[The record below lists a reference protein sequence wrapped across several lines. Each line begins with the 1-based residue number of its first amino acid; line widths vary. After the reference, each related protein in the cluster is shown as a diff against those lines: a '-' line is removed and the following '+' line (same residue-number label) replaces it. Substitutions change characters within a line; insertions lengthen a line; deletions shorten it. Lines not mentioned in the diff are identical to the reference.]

1 MLLLACG
8 ALAGAEVRIGII
20 GTDTSH
26 VTAFTRVLNDP
37 ANPDHIAGFRVVAAV
52 KGGSS
57 DIPSSRNRVEEYA
70 MEIHDKWGV
79 ELVPSISALAGK
91 VDAILLESLDG
102 RVHLQQAR
110 QAFALHKPVF
120 IDKPLASTLEDAREI
135 ARLAA
140 VEKVA
145 WFSASSLR
153 FGELVAS
160 ARIPESLGAASLGV
174 ASLGATVWG
183 PGPVEEHHALDLS
196 WYGVHPVEMLYALMG
211 PGCETV
217 TRTTGGTDAS
227 GTDVITGRWKDGR
240 LGTVRVIRP
249 NSGYG
254 ALSFGAKEIK
264 TGRRDVAPF
273 SYVLLLQQIVK
284 FFETGVPP
292 VSNAETL
299 ETIGFMDA
307 AQRSKQSHGQPTRL
321 R

>member
-1 MLLLACG
+1 VIRAIMLLLACG

-26 VTAFTRVLNDP
+26 VTAFTKVLNDP

-52 KGGSS
+52 KGGSP

-70 MEIHDKWGV
+70 TEIHDKWGV
-79 ELVPSISALAGK
+79 ELVPSIGALAGK

-160 ARIPESLGAASLGV
+160 ARIPNSMGAI
-174 ASLGATVWG
+174 VWG

-217 TRTTGGTDAS
+217 TRTAGGTDAS
-227 GTDVITGRWKDGR
+227 GADVITGRWKDGR

-254 ALSFGAKEIK
+254 AVSFGAKEIK
-264 TGRRDVAPF
+264 AGRSDVAPF

-307 AQRSKQSHGQPTRL
+307 AQRSKQSHGQPTHL